1 MAEEVQR
8 QAVRLLIE
16 RDELARSRGIIDWNV
31 ADRARASTIERNMPE
46 IPDMVRLNRAFL
58 RGMFEGFE
66 LLEPGVVGC
75 AEWHP
80 GGPGDFSEETE
91 ANELFYAVV
100 GKKRVR
106 CHDFAGIG

>member
-1 MAEEVQR
+1 MKDTRVGPSGE
-8 QAVRLLIE
+8 
-16 RDELARSRGIIDWNV
+16 IDTSIPNV
-31 ADRARASTIERNMPE
+31 ARIDDYLLGGAHNFASDRALASTIERNMPG

-100 GKKRVR
+100 GKK
-106 CHDFAGIG
+106 G